1 MPGVDNPDKLTR
13 RDFVGQTAAAAGAV
27 AVAAGSGGAL
37 AQSLQP
43 APPFPGVAPT
53 LTLMARDLYP
63 HDHLP
68 DAAYGKAVNN
78 ISADLAAD
86 PVSKTLLVDGAT
98 ALNRAAQKLKGRHY
112 VSITLES
119 DRVAV
124 LKTMQ
129 GERFFKAMRAGMVTA
144 ELSVPGSMP
153 FRRRAASA

>member
-1 MPGVDNPDKLTR
+1 
-13 RDFVGQTAAAAGAV
+13 
-27 AVAAGSGGAL
+27 
-37 AQSLQP
+37 
-43 APPFPGVAPT
+43 
-53 LTLMARDLYP
+53 MARDLYP

-129 GERFFKAMRAGMVTA
+129 GERRAGMVTA